1 MRLNAAGYSDT
12 APHWDLTFASFS
24 AVTEG
29 LLFGVLLAVPA
40 YLLFFLPYPPRLVA
54 RVLPLLFL
62 GALLGA
68 IPGVW
73 EPIGALVTVA
83 VAFTASCLIATW
95 RLRVLAAAKQAR

>member
-1 MRLNAAGYSDT
+1 VRLDEAGSSGA
-12 APHWDLTFASFS
+12 APHWDLTYAAFL

-29 LLFGVLLAVPA
+29 LLFGVLLSIPA
-40 YLLFFLPYPPRLVA
+40 YLLFFLPYPPRLIV

-73 EPIGALVTVA
+73 EPVGALFTV
-83 VAFTASCLIATW
+83 VLAFIASCVVATW
-95 RLRVLAAAKQAR
+95 RLRTFLAAEKTR

>member
-1 MRLNAAGYSDT
+1 MRWNGAGYSDT

-29 LLFGVLLAVPA
+29 LLFGVLLSVPA
-40 YLLFFLPYPPRLVA
+40 YLLFFLPYPPRLIV

-68 IPGVW
+68 IPGMWDPV
-73 EPIGALVTVA
+73 GALFTVV
-83 VAFTASCLIATW
+83 VAFIAACVIATW
-95 RLRVLAAAKQAR
+95 RLRTFLAAEKSR